1 MDNNEIID
9 YLNKLKKIEED
20 LGSGDDSSPELFA
33 EVNNILNLINESVT
47 TDKSNPHTNIV
58 SGVMVKVKKLDP
70 SAVIPKYS
78 KIGDAGMDLT
88 VTSII
93 DNMSAQVRYGFGIA
107 MEIPKGYVGLI
118 FPRSSINKYELT
130 LSNSVGVIDSGYR
143 GEIQAIFN
151 KTNGLDSLKYKPGD
165 RAAQILILP
174 YPEVFMTEVL
184 ELSDSER
191 NKGGFGSTGS

>member
-58 SGVMVKVKKLDP
+58 SGVMVQVKKLDP